1 MQQML
6 LGNVPLPKKYIED
19 VFTQMDW
26 VGNDS
31 SGHVIPQGFDYTTD
45 GGFAIIR
52 GTEGGVTH
60 IATTEELNGDGSSKL
75 LAPNA
80 GNGWMNEVGAITLT
94 STGITLGDGGSAWN
108 GNNQLY
114 NVTSFKKAPG
124 FVDVV
129 KFTGNGTARAIS
141 HNLATLPG
149 MIWLKRTSGAG
160 DVGDFW
166 VYHKNVTS
174 NPNQYFSLREQN
186 PRQTDSPN
194 LWDVTQMTTSTFG
207 VGTNNKT
214 NENGV
219 EYIAFLF
226 SDGSDQTWGPNQD
239 EAIIKCGSYT
249 GNGSTSDA
257 SPKDAGVGFE
267 VSWHMNKPVNNTGG
281 DTNWAVLNDMLG
293 YGGRISTNRKG
304 WYMNSDAATFSNQS
318 YGYNSRLGPQMWETN
333 VNVNNQEYFYLSIR
347 RMGQKPIRTAGEAFH
362 VMDIASGSD
371 YITTVPPGNFRIP
384 TAWINANRKVGF
396 LFEKKHQGSA
406 GYNWQAGPRLAGGK
420 AFAFNNDNGLGNNGN
435 FKFGGYGN
443 ITGLNQYNRG
453 RMWPKVK
460 GYFDVQEFEGK
471 NQNITVEHDLGVVP
485 DMIWIKCGA
494 ANMMVASPSID
505 SNGTSWT
512 SCLNCGA
519 LNGSGN
525 MNKSGYDTQG
535 YGWTNGVDP
544 TATTITLKGSTD
556 ANQYK
561 WSNGIN
567 ASPPTINY
575 MYLFKTIPGISKL
588 GRYDGTNSNWNQTI
602 NCGFTN
608 GIAFV
613 IVKRVSGGGGGES
626 NWWTTDSEGIGSS
639 QSFMGK
645 LNSET
650 YFDDSSRIKYAASGF
665 MVRGDLNTN
674 GSSWWYYAIAA

>member
-1 MQQML
+1 ML

-31 SGHVIPQGFDYTTD
+31 SNHVIAQGFDYTTD

-75 LAPNA
+75 LRPNS
-80 GNGWMNEVGAITLT
+80 GNGWANEVGAITLT

-149 MIWLKRTSGAG
+149 MIWLKRTSGVG

-166 VYHKNVTS
+166 VYHKSVTS
-174 NPNQYFSLREQN
+174 NPNQYFSLREHN
-186 PRQTDSPN
+186 PRQTDSPD

-267 VSWHMNKPVNNTGG
+267 VSWHMNKAVNNTGG
-281 DTNWAVLNDMLG
+281 DVNWAVLNDMLG
-293 YGGRISTNRKG
+293 YGGRISTNRMG

-318 YGYNSRLGPQMWETN
+318 FGYN
-333 VNVNNQEYFYLSIR
+333 LSLIH
-347 RMGQKPIRTAGEAFH
+347 I
-362 VMDIASGSD
+362 
-371 YITTVPPGNFRIP
+371 
-384 TAWINANRKVGF
+384 
-396 LFEKKHQGSA
+396 
-406 GYNWQAGPRLAGGK
+406 
-420 AFAFNNDNGLGNNGN
+420 
-435 FKFGGYGN
+435 
-443 ITGLNQYNRG
+443 
-453 RMWPKVK
+453 
-460 GYFDVQEFEGK
+460 
-471 NQNITVEHDLGVVP
+471 
-485 DMIWIKCGA
+485 
-494 ANMMVASPSID
+494 
-505 SNGTSWT
+505 
-512 SCLNCGA
+512 
-519 LNGSGN
+519 
-525 MNKSGYDTQG
+525 
-535 YGWTNGVDP
+535 
-544 TATTITLKGSTD
+544 
-556 ANQYK
+556 
-561 WSNGIN
+561 
-567 ASPPTINY
+567 
-575 MYLFKTIPGISKL
+575 
-588 GRYDGTNSNWNQTI
+588 
-602 NCGFTN
+602 
-608 GIAFV
+608 
-613 IVKRVSGGGGGES
+613 
-626 NWWTTDSEGIGSS
+626 
-639 QSFMGK
+639 
-645 LNSET
+645 
-650 YFDDSSRIKYAASGF
+650 
-665 MVRGDLNTN
+665 
-674 GSSWWYYAIAA
+674 